1 MEHTIDYLAK
11 GDCDVYSSYSFV
23 INFLKEIK
31 IIAILIFVFICSYF
45 CYQCQ
50 PRCSY
55 EFWS

>member
-45 CYQCQ
+45 CYQYQ